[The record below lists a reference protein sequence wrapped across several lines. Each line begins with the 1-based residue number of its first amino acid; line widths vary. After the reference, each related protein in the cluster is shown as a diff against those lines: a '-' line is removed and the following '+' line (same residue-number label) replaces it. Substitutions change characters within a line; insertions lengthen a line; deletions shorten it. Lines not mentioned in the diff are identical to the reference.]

1 MSLAHQII
9 PKDAE
14 VPATLDRRENL
25 PGLLAR
31 AGQRLLDARTSAE
44 VLEAKKLAEAAL
56 HYAKVTKAANETH
69 ADCIRIITRA
79 EMRMAD
85 EIDRGQASG
94 DVSVAGGDRQTIVR
108 SPDNAPAT
116 FDDLGIDRRRVAEW
130 REVRDAGEAVVENA
144 ITKALDE
151 GRTPTKA
158 DIYAAAKELRAVD
171 AAVSRTA
178 RVEKIAEISRGNI
191 ELSTGIRYP
200 IVYAD
205 PPWRY
210 ENPPIGSTSRAI
222 ENHYPTMT
230 LEEICA
236 LPVGDL
242 ATDDALLYLWA
253 TAPKLAECLKVI
265 EAWGFTYRTNMI
277 WDKEKIGMGYHARN
291 QHEILLIAK
300 RGEIPPPPP
309 GTQPSSVHRESRG
322 EHSAKPIF
330 YYEMIEAA
338 YPQLPKIELFSR
350 SPREGWKAW
359 GNQAEAA

>member
-1 MSLAHQII
+1 MSG
-9 PKDAE
+9 
-14 VPATLDRRENL
+14 ATESGVNL
-25 PGLLAR
+25 PALLAR
-31 AGQRLLDARTSAE
+31 AGQRLLDARDAAE
-44 VLEAKKLAEAAL
+44 VLEAKHLAEAAL
-56 HYAKVTKAANETH
+56 HYAKVTQAANETH
-69 ADCIRIITRA
+69 ADCLRIITRA

-94 DVSVAGGDRQTIVR
+94 EVHHHGKVQT
-108 SPDNAPAT
+108 SDLKPAT
-116 FDDLGIDRRRVAEW
+116 YDDLGIDKRRVGEW
-130 REVRDAGEAVVENA
+130 REIRDAGESVVENA

-151 GRTPTKA
+151 GRAPTKA

-171 AAVSRTA
+171 ASERREA
-178 RVEKIAEISRGNI
+178 RIEKIAEISRGNG
-191 ELSTGIRYP
+191 ELSTAIRYP
-200 IVYAD
+200 IIYAD

-222 ENHYPTMT
+222 ENHYPTMS
-230 LEEICA
+230 LEEICD
-236 LPVGDL
+236 LPVGEL

-253 TAPKLAECLKVI
+253 TAPKLAECMQVI
-265 EAWGFTYRTNMI
+265 DAWGFTYRTNI
-277 WDKEKIGMGYHARN
+277 VWDKEKIGMGYHARN

-309 GTQPSSVHRESRG
+309 GTQPASIHREARG
-322 EHSAKPIF
+322 EHSAKPVF

-350 SPREGWKAW
+350 SPRAGWGAW